1 MSFSVANLSRDELAT
16 IDLLRHAVP
25 DGDPAVI
32 VDRALTLLLTELE
45 RSKPV
50 LCIVLGQ
57 LVPGPVVARMQISS
71 HARGEQYA
79 RRFAPKI
86 FLTAFLEQP
95 GSALLRSPTD
105 GLPMH

>member
-1 MSFSVANLSRDELAT
+1 VSFSVANLSRDELAT

-57 LVPGPVVARMQISS
+57 LVPGPVVARTRMASR
-71 HARGEQYA
+71 ARGEQYA
-79 RRFAPKI
+79 RRSAPKI
-86 FLTAFLEQP
+86 FL
-95 GSALLRSPTD
+95 
-105 GLPMH
+105 